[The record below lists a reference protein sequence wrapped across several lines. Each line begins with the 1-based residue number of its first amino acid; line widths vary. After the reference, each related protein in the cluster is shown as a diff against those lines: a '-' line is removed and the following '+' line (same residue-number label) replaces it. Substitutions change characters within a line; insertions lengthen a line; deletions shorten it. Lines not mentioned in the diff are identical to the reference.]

1 MRNEEPGRIADRAP
15 KGALWI
21 ALLLSAAIGA
31 CGKSSS
37 SPTDGGHPAEG
48 GTPKDA
54 GSDGPSIATAC
65 GDLAQA
71 LCAKRMSCSSVNVA
85 LVYGDL
91 PTCVA
96 RETLSCANA
105 LASPGEGDTPAM
117 VEACASAYAA
127 VSCADYHQ
135 DNPPAAC
142 NVVGPRATGM
152 ACTFDGQCASDYCS
166 GNKNAL
172 CGTCSAPPAAGAS
185 CVNAFCGHDQE
196 CVDATMLCQ
205 TYGAATASCSADLPC
220 GDALSCTGATTT
232 VAGTCQTAEA
242 SGAACGGT
250 LPGCDG
256 FRGFFC
262 AGATGAKTCV
272 PISYVTDGMPC
283 GDQTSTFVQCTKGS
297 CYTSTGLATGTQVG
311 TCKANAADGAGC
323 DPVLGPACTFPARCV
338 SGADGGST
346 CVVPTGANCG

>member
-1 MRNEEPGRIADRAP
+1 MRNGASGQPAERTR
-15 KGALWI
+15 KGAGWI
-21 ALLLSAAIGA
+21 PLALIAAIGA

-37 SPTDGGHPAEG
+37 MPTDGGHPAEA
-48 GTPKDA
+48 GTP
-54 GSDGPSIATAC
+54 SDGGPDGASLATAC
-65 GDLAQA
+65 GALAQA

-96 RETLSCANA
+96 RETLTCANA

-117 VEACASAYAA
+117 VEACATAYAA

-135 DNPPAAC
+135 VNPPAAC
-142 NVVGPRATGM
+142 NVVGSRATGM

-172 CGTCSAPPAAGAS
+172 CGTCAAPPAAGVS
-185 CVNAFCGHDQE
+185 CTNSFCGHGQQ

-220 GDALSCTGATTT
+220 GDTLSCTGATTA
-232 VAGTCQTAEA
+232 VPGTCQTAEA

-272 PISYVTDGMPC
+272 PIGYVTDGMPC
-283 GDQTSTFVQCTKGS
+283 GNQASTFVQCTKGS
-297 CYTSTGLATGTQVG
+297 CYTSSGLATGTQVG

-346 CVVPTGANCG
+346 CVVPTGAKCG